1 MFVLFCYH
9 NAFSLT
15 TYQIAEVKAIW
26 PDVETAVFGDEKL
39 LENVIGS
46 LKTTVSEMDD
56 LVDDLCAAFDEVCQ
70 LLRGLQSTHLFK
82 FTAFRT
88 WTDNLGYEID
98 LCRFDFSTGLNF
110 IDYLENGL
118 EWINWNFQLF
128 DLFLELYVK
137 DQQTL

>member
-1 MFVLFCYH
+1 MIWSMIFVPLLMRYVSFFRCYTQT
-9 NAFSLT
+9 N
-15 TYQIAEVKAIW
+15 
-26 PDVETAVFGDEKL
+26 
-39 LENVIGS
+39 
-46 LKTTVSEMDD
+46 
-56 LVDDLCAAFDEVCQ
+56 
-70 LLRGLQSTHLFK
+70 LFK